1 VSVLGE
7 RALRASFDAL
17 ARCDLFMSVGT
28 SSQVHPAAGFANN
41 AREHNAIIAD
51 VNPDATTIS
60 SSVNIAVRAK
70 SGEALPKL
78 L

>member
-1 VSVLGE
+1 
-7 RALRASFDAL
+7 
-17 ARCDLFMSVGT
+17 M
-28 SSQVHPAAGFANN
+28 NN
-41 AREHNAIIAD
+41 AREDNAIIAE

-60 SSVNIAVRAK
+60 SVVNIAVRAK